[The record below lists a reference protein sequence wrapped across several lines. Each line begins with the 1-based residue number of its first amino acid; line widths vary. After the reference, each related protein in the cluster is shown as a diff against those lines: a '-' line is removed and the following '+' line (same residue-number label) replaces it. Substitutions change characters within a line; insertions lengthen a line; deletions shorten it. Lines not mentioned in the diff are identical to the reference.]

1 MPFTDKIVNEINTQ
15 LLTEIFSKGKFQG
28 SKLFGIG
35 YPQAR
40 SNNQDEKVD
49 YIVTGYING
58 NQEDFTYDDSAPVC
72 LYHRQLQT
80 PITPNATGSF
90 GRGINSQTETT
101 QMTAVVWGK
110 RETIKTHESTLASW
124 IASVLNIN
132 FAPAAFSSFE
142 MSKVTV
148 SATNINFDSTQVFQT
163 EYKAPYPFGIEIE
176 YFSIQYKIE
185 STYSKG
191 CFTTCP
197 DC

>member
-1 MPFTDKIVNEINTQ
+1 MPFTDKIVNEINIQ
-15 LLTEIFSKGKFQG
+15 LLAEIFSKGNFQG

-40 SNNQDEKVD
+40 TSSNTEKLE
-49 YIVTGYING
+49 YIVTGYLNG

-80 PITPNATGSF
+80 TITPATFQG
-90 GRGINSQTETT
+90 GDGNDTQVETAN
-101 QMTAVVWGK
+101 MTMAVWAK
-110 RETIKTHESTLASW
+110 RDSIKIHESTFASW
-124 IASVLNIN
+124 ISSTLNISFDAAT
-132 FAPAAFSSFE
+132 FASFKMNKVSVTAAS
-142 MSKVTV
+142 
-148 SATNINFDSTQVFQT
+148 INLDSTNVFQI

-185 STYSKG
+185 STYNKG